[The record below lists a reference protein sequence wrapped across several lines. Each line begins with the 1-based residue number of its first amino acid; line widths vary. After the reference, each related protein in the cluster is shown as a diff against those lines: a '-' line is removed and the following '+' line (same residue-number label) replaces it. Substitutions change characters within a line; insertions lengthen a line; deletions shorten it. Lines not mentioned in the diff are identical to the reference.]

1 MGADVQKIGG
11 RKTSNSNPTASGSA
25 TLPAIQIEEE
35 EREYTDAG
43 TITEPVRIL
52 PIEEEGEAT
61 EVSEAGPS
69 SASSPAIPQDHPPA
83 YSAKPDS
90 VSEQEVLDRCH
101 PRAVGLDAD
110 AEQDY
115 DTLVGAL
122 GVRCH
127 VIEEEMKAQKADR
140 AKRGLGESCCVER
153 REYGARR
160 TDRSDVESDCAQPRR
175 DQQHCLRHARCAHGE
190 DGRVHLRGLCRWV
203 GSVLAHG
210 NTRLT
215 AVGLMAGSHFL
226 TGGNGMHPRDAQ
238 LFLAFNTLAQSV
250 GAGEG
255 ILPGSAKGLA
265 GVVGAGAGLIGR
277 VPT

>member
-83 YSAKPDS
+83 YSAKPDI

-153 REYGARR
+153 REYRARC
-160 TDRSDVESDCAQPRR
+160 TDRSDESLSIYSHGAQPRR

-203 GSVLAHG
+203 DNVLAYEADSSG
-210 NTRLT
+210 PDGR
-215 AVGLMAGSHFL
+215 
-226 TGGNGMHPRDAQ
+226 
-238 LFLAFNTLAQSV
+238 LAFSHGRERNASARRAT
-250 GAGEG
+250 
-255 ILPGSAKGLA
+255 LPGVQYPRAVCWRWGGDLA
-265 GVVGAGAGLIGR
+265 W
-277 VPT
+277 